1 MLTVTQVQP
10 AVSLAQEQVPAPAVD
25 QVVRAPE
32 VNSVPPA
39 PPVPAAVPAPPVQ
52 PVPPAEW
59 AGDTTVSETVPVE
72 PGNVKSLTIISP
84 AGKERR
90 YLVSVSPQYNPG
102 KAAPVLFGFGGWQD
116 TPENYRS
123 YARFASTGALNE
135 AIIVYPEGLER
146 AWEGAPYSVSVPG
159 EDIAF
164 VRQLLDVVDRD
175 YRVDRNRVYATGMS
189 NGGGMSAVLGCH
201 AQDIFAGVAMVSA
214 AYYNPV
220 EINCANKPIPALVV
234 HGTADKLTR
243 YEGGMLHNAPYLPV
257 QTVVDG
263 YARRNACQALP
274 PVVTPKDGNSELI
287 AYQGCAANTEHLKV
301 HGADH
306 SWNFAPDVANEVWE
320 FLSRQTKVPAA
331 PPVPGG
337 A

>member
-1 MLTVTQVQP
+1 MACGLILALGMVPVTP
-10 AVSLAQEQVPAPAVD
+10 ATAQEQAPPPAPAPAPAPEHVPAPAPP
-25 QVVRAPE
+25 A
-32 VNSVPPA
+32 PPA
-39 PPVPAAVPAPPVQ
+39 PPV
-52 PVPPAEW
+52 EW
-59 AGDTTVSETVPVE
+59 AGDMTVSDVLPVQ
-72 PGNVKSLTIISP
+72 PGNVESLTVTTPS
-84 AGKERR
+84 GKERR
-90 YLVSVSPQYNPG
+90 YLLSVSSHYNPS

-123 YARFASTGALNE
+123 YARFGTTGALSE
-135 AIIVYPEGLER
+135 AIVIYPEGIER
-146 AWEGAPYSVSVPG
+146 AWEGAPYAVSAPG

-214 AYYNPV
+214 AFYNPV
-220 EINCANKPIPALVV
+220 EINCANKPIPVLIV

-243 YEGGMLHNAPYLPV
+243 YEGGLLHNSPYLPV
-257 QTVVDG
+257 QTVLDG
-263 YARRNACQALP
+263 YARRNVCHAVP
-274 PVVTPKDGNSELI
+274 PVVTPREGNAELI
-287 AYQGCAANTEHLKV
+287 AYQGCLAHTEHLKV

-306 SWNFAPDVANEVWE
+306 SWNYAPDVANEVWN
-320 FLSRQTKVPAA
+320 FLARQSKAHTPAPSPA
-331 PPVPGG
+331 HVQGS